1 MRSLFG
7 MLRRR
12 AVAETVWCECGAARH
27 QIVVRYGQPTV
38 ERKFTLDATRAHEIM
53 DEIER
58 VQREEPDST
67 GVVQFRDVFQ
77 ITQIIRAHELKSFVL
92 LPEKKDSDAG

>member
-1 MRSLFG
+1 MRSLLG

-27 QIVVRYGQPTV
+27 QLVVRYGQPTV
-38 ERKFTLDATRAHEIM
+38 ERNFTLDSTRAHEIV

-58 VQREEPDST
+58 VQDHEPDSN

-77 ITQIIRAHELKSFVL
+77 ISQIIHAHEVKSFVL
-92 LPEKKDSDAG
+92 LPEKKD